1 MAAKRKPTIDDAR
14 LILELYDLRREPE
27 MRKARDWCTMQFL
40 PRSYDDV
47 AKIGMAMGTDEN
59 RWLRQFLTYYEMIAS
74 FVNRGLLD
82 RDLLEDSVGEYL
94 NVYAKLKPYLAEMRR
109 NFGIPEF
116 IQHIERLVEESPTAR
131 RRRKQ
136 MEERIR
142 QRLAQAQK
150 AGG

>member
-1 MAAKRKPTIDDAR
+1 MASKRKPTVDDAR

-27 MRKARDWCTMQFL
+27 MRKARDWCTMQFF

-59 RWLRQFLTYYEMIAS
+59 RWLRQFLTYYEMVAS

-82 RDLLEDSVGEYL
+82 RDLLEDSAGEYL
-94 NVYAKLKPYLAEMRR
+94 NVYAKLKPYLAEMRK

-116 IQHIERLVEESPTAR
+116 IQHIERLVEESPTGR
-131 RRRKQ
+131 RRLKQ
-136 MEERIR
+136 VEERIR
-142 QRLAQAQK
+142 QRLAQAQRA
-150 AGG
+150 AG